1 MGILAKLVSKK
12 EALEEKIRA
21 KEEEYISLI
30 RVYIQSVMA
39 ANLGITNIR
48 MLPDLALFK
57 RMLKIPTQG
66 GRLGVAE
73 KTASRKMLA
82 QDYGLS
88 DQFFSEIDSS
98 IRKICKKPTDM
109 QSFFAFFQGFTSDL
123 LMAISTDLQWKL
135 RLPGFFKK
143 LMRSIIANSVHDVMT
158 KNNWKAVD
166 VLKACRNVRTYN
178 EKLNYSER
186 WIVEYVFP
194 IMMIA
199 KGAKVK

>member
-1 MGILAKLVSKK
+1 MGILSKLMSKK
-12 EALEEKIRA
+12 EELEEKVRA

-48 MLPDLALFK
+48 MLPDLAMFK

-66 GRLGVAE
+66 GRLGLAE
-73 KTASRKMLA
+73 KTASRKMLI

-98 IRKICKKPTDM
+98 IRRLCKRQTDM
-109 QSFFAFFQGFTSDL
+109 QSFFALFQGFTTDL
-123 LMAISTDLQWKL
+123 LMAVGTDLQWKL
-135 RLPGFFKK
+135 RLPGFFKR
-143 LMRSIIANSVHDVMT
+143 LMRSIVAGSVHDVMT
-158 KNNWKAVD
+158 KNKWKAVD
-166 VLKACRNVRTYN
+166 VLKACRNVRAYN
-178 EKLNYSER
+178 EKLGYSER
-186 WIVEYVFP
+186 CIVEYVFP

-199 KGAKVK
+199 KGSKVK

>member
-1 MGILAKLVSKK
+1 MSILSKLISKK
-12 EALEEKIRA
+12 EELEEKVRA

-48 MLPDLALFK
+48 MLPDLALYK
-57 RMLKIPTQG
+57 RMLKIPTQS
-66 GRLGVAE
+66 GRLGLAE

-82 QDYGLS
+82 QDYKLS
-88 DQFFSEIDSS
+88 DQFFSEIDASV
-98 IRKICKKPTDM
+98 RKLCKRQTDM
-109 QSFFAFFQGFTSDL
+109 QSFFAIFQGFTSDL
-123 LMAISTDLQWKL
+123 LMAVSTDLQWKL
-135 RLPGFFKK
+135 RLPGFFKR
-143 LMRSIIANSVHDVMT
+143 LLRSIVANSVHDVLT
-158 KNNWKAVD
+158 KNKWKAVD
-166 VLKACRNVRTYN
+166 VLKACRNVRSYN

-199 KGAKVK
+199 KGSKVK